1 MQKSDHSDLFL
12 RLREEYP
19 VFEYQHFSVD
29 VTAEGVYMEFV
40 FNLDPGYTFRPAA
53 FIPFRNLPPESLNF
67 AINQPELMNNIA
79 FNIGMIELISY
90 WKASCAPVIKVKPAS
105 LTPEQVNWWKNLYYN
120 GMGEFFYMNSLSVD
134 ADSFVEIIPEGAD
147 HFRTFPVNLS
157 EGVLVPLGGGKDSV
171 VTLELLKQGNRN
183 IMPLIMNPRGATVHT
198 AAAGGFT
205 ESNIFTIQ
213 RNIDPL
219 LLKLND
225 QGFLNGHTPFS
236 AMLAFYTLMASLL
249 SGYRHIA
256 LSNESSAN
264 EATVPGTKINHQYSK
279 SFEFESAFRE
289 YYSKFI
295 SPGFNYFSFLR
306 PLGEL
311 QIARIF
317 SALKPYHNVFRS
329 CNAGSKT
336 DSWCGKCPKCLFAS
350 IILSPFAGIR
360 ETARMLGHDMLNNPE
375 MQDTFD
381 ELCGLAQNKPFE
393 CVGTID
399 EVNNALQMLL
409 QQHRPEELPLL
420 LKRYE
425 GIRGRI
431 NPEVNFSSF
440 STEHFVAPHL
450 LNLLKEALQ

>member
-1 MQKSDHSDLFL
+1 MLKSDHSDLYL
-12 RLREEYP
+12 RLRKDYP

-29 VTAEGVYMEFV
+29 VTSEGVYMEFV
-40 FNLDPGYTFRPAA
+40 FNLGPGYTFRPSA
-53 FIPFRNLPPESLNF
+53 FIPAGNLRKESLNY
-67 AINQPELMNNIA
+67 AVNQPGLMRNIA

-90 WKASCAPVIKVKPAS
+90 WKASCAPVVRVKPAS
-105 LTPEQVNWWKNLYYN
+105 LSPEQVNWWKKLYYS
-120 GMGEFFYMNSLSVD
+120 GLGEFFYMNSLSVD
-134 ADSFVEIIPEGAD
+134 PDSFVEIIPEGAD
-147 HFRTFPVNLS
+147 QFSTFPVNLS
-157 EGVLVPLGGGKDSV
+157 EGILVPLGGGKDSV

-198 AAAGGFT
+198 AAAGGFGMN
-205 ESNIFTIQ
+205 EVITIQ
-213 RNIDPL
+213 RNLDPL

-249 SGYRHIA
+249 TGYRHIA

-295 SPGFNYFSFLR
+295 SPGFDYFSFLR

-311 QIARIF
+311 QIAKIF
-317 SALKPYHNVFRS
+317 SVLKPYHNVFRS

-336 DSWCGKCPKCLFAS
+336 DSWCGKCPKCLFTS

-360 ETARMLGHDMLNNPE
+360 ETERMLGHDMFNDPE

-381 ELCGLAQNKPFE
+381 ELCGLAENKPFE
-393 CVGTID
+393 CVGTIN
-399 EVNNALQMLL
+399 EVNIALQMML
-409 QQHRPEELPLL
+409 QQPGPEELPLL
-420 LKRYE
+420 LRRYE
-425 GIRGRI
+425 GIKGRF
-431 NPEVNFSSF
+431 NPEVCFSSLN
-440 STEHFVAPHL
+440 SEHCVPPQL

>member
-1 MQKSDHSDLFL
+1 MQKSDHSDLYQ
-12 RLREEYP
+12 RLRQEYP
-19 VFEYQHFSVD
+19 VFEYQHYSVE
-29 VTAEGVYMEFV
+29 VTPEGVYMEFV
-40 FNLDPGYTFRPAA
+40 FNLGSRYTFRPKA
-53 FIPFRNLPPESLNF
+53 FIPVRNLQPESLDY
-67 AINQPELMNNIA
+67 AINQPGLLNNIA

-90 WKASCAPVIKVKPAS
+90 WKATCAPVIKVKPAS
-105 LTPEQVNWWKNLYYN
+105 LTPEQVNWWKKLYFN

-134 ADSFVEIIPEGAD
+134 ADSFVEIIPEVTDQSG
-147 HFRTFPVNLS
+147 TFPVNLS
-157 EGVLVPLGGGKDSV
+157 EGILVPLGGGKDSV
-171 VTLELLKQGNRN
+171 VTLEILKKGNRD
-183 IMPLIMNPRGATVHT
+183 IMPLIMNPRGATVHSAT
-198 AAAGGFT
+198 AGGFD
-205 ESNIFTIQ
+205 NDDIFSIQ

-219 LLKLND
+219 LLKLNE

-236 AMLAFYTLMASLL
+236 AMLAFYTLMAALL

-279 SFEFESAFRE
+279 SFEFESAFRD
-289 YYSKFI
+289 YCNKYI

-311 QIARIF
+311 QIAKIF
-317 SALKPYHNVFRS
+317 SGLKQYHEVFRS

-336 DSWCGKCPKCLFAS
+336 DSWCGKCPKCLFTS
-350 IILSPFAGIR
+350 IILSPFAGIG
-360 ETARMLGHDMLNNPE
+360 ETARMLGHDMLNDPE

-381 ELCGLAQNKPFE
+381 ELCGIAENKPFE

-399 EVNNALQMLL
+399 EVNNALQMML

-420 LKRYE
+420 LKKYE
-425 GIRGRI
+425 AIRGRF
-431 NPEVNFSSF
+431 NPEVNFSALNS
-440 STEHFVAPHL
+440 EHCVPPQL